1 MAARPAQVVRAYRT
15 FRCANIG
22 AGVMSRPQLV
32 AALAGSADV
41 EAPEILAG
49 DLTVIFEGVLASA

>member
-1 MAARPAQVVRAYRT
+1 MAAGPALAAGACRT

-22 AGVMSRPQLV
+22 AGVTSRPRLV